1 MINNITNSRLNKIA
15 AIKNTRL
22 PTIPDTMLTKRQT
35 KLDECEFD
43 KKLMDLARRDVKAG
57 KNSKFI
63 TPKGRVL
70 RSDEWFKLSQ
80 EYISVAS
87 PDRKALV
94 DKTMKSLAG
103 HLGSLGI
110 SFDRMN
116 IFDVLFKNSHIFG
129 ASGNFGN
136 ARVGSN
142 FVKFK
147 DDSGNII
154 ASFDEF
160 RGWTAPNTP
169 AEVARRQDFHAKWD
183 DALARATAE
192 LKNPPQIKQG
202 QNTDIIIDIKV

>member
-1 MINNITNSRLNKIA
+1 
-15 AIKNTRL
+15 
-22 PTIPDTMLTKRQT
+22 MLTKRQT

-94 DKTMKSLAG
+94 DKTMKSFSG
-103 HLGSLGI
+103 HLGLLGI

-136 ARVGSN
+136 AQVGSN

-147 DDSGNII
+147 DDNGNVI

-160 RGWTAPNTP
+160 RGWVAHTTD
-169 AEVARRQDFHAKWD
+169 AEVGRMREFHAKWD
-183 DALARATAE
+183 EALERAAAE
-192 LKNPPQIKQG
+192 LKSPVQVK
-202 QNTDIIIDIKV
+202 QNTDIIIDMKV